1 VHVHFN
7 NTTTANAPIPHAPEA
22 GARWQPVS
30 QRPLQLGHIGD
41 NSKETLNQ
49 SSSHQISMKRRNQS
63 NLNDSSRMR
72 QTVTETKDHSDACF
86 SRNAQVVTGLQNV
99 NLYKNPTL
107 REHAQVPL
115 DSKGTMEEEPW
126 KRSQREFSPLDGLS
140 GSGESPLD
148 ERERAGTVV
157 SGDLNAAETA
167 HKLSTIE
174 TQTSG
179 KLILELANSV
189 GEAESDLSPKA
200 SPRQAELLNKVDT
213 APISA
218 LGTSP
223 DTKAASLR
231 ATAKPEFQ
239 RLSNQ
244 QMFEAVVPPRETNTT
259 GTEQQ
264 IQDSEQQIID
274 S

>member
-1 VHVHFN
+1 MHVHFN
-7 NTTTANAPIPHAPEA
+7 NTTTTNAPILHAPEA

-30 QRPLQLGHIGD
+30 QRPLQLGHIGN

-49 SSSHQISMKRRNQS
+49 SSSHQISMKRRNKS

-72 QTVTETKDHSDACF
+72 QAVTETKDHSDACF

-99 NLYKNPTL
+99 NLYNNPTL

-148 ERERAGTVV
+148 ERERAGTVA

-179 KLILELANSV
+179 KLIVADSV
-189 GEAESDLSPKA
+189 GEVESDLSPKA
-200 SPRQAELLNKVDT
+200 SLRQAELLNKVDT

-218 LGTSP
+218 LGTSS

-231 ATAKPEFQ
+231 ATAN
-239 RLSNQ
+239 R
-244 QMFEAVVPPRETNTT
+244 QMFESAVPPRETNTI

-264 IQDSEQQIID
+264 IQDSEQ
-274 S
+274 

>member
-1 VHVHFN
+1 MHVHFN
-7 NTTTANAPIPHAPEA
+7 NTTTTNAPILHAPEA

-49 SSSHQISMKRRNQS
+49 SSSHQISMKRRNKS

-72 QTVTETKDHSDACF
+72 QAVTETKDHSDACF
-86 SRNAQVVTGLQNV
+86 SRNAQVVAGLQNV
-99 NLYKNPTL
+99 NLYDNQTPASHINNPTL

-148 ERERAGTVV
+148 ERERAGTVA

-179 KLILELANSV
+179 KLIVANSV
-189 GEAESDLSPKA
+189 GEVESDLSPKA
-200 SPRQAELLNKVDT
+200 SLRQAELLNKVDT

-218 LGTSP
+218 LGTSQ

-231 ATAKPEFQ
+231 ATAN
-239 RLSNQ
+239 R
-244 QMFEAVVPPRETNTT
+244 QMFESAVPPRETNTI

-264 IQDSEQQIID
+264 IQDSEQ
-274 S
+274 

>member
-1 VHVHFN
+1 MHVHFN

-86 SRNAQVVTGLQNV
+86 SRNAQVVAGLQNV
-99 NLYKNPTL
+99 NLYNNPTL
-107 REHAQVPL
+107 REHAQAPL

-148 ERERAGTVV
+148 ERERAGTVT

-179 KLILELANSV
+179 KLIVANSI
-189 GEAESDLSPKA
+189 GEVESDLSPKA
-200 SPRQAELLNKVDT
+200 SLRQAELLNKVDT

-218 LGTSP
+218 QGTSP

-231 ATAKPEFQ
+231 ATA
-239 RLSNQ
+239 NQ
-244 QMFEAVVPPRETNTT
+244 QMFEAVVPPRETNTI

-264 IQDSEQQIID
+264 IQDSEQ
-274 S
+274 